1 MRLGWILFFAALTL
15 AALGALAFVFDFLP
29 ASLQAPRVVAV
40 EPADGATKV
49 SPFAPITLAFSAPM
63 SRAETQSA
71 VSLTPRAAGKF
82 LWRDAQTLV
91 FMPRA
96 SLPISTT
103 LTLRVAT
110 TARSWLGRS
119 LVSAQVSQF
128 TTLAAPRVVSSSL
141 APDARFARMP
151 NEIQIEFSR
160 ALAENSLVDSIVVE
174 PRPPQFNI
182 AVAQTR
188 VTLRGFFEPGAR
200 YQITIPKTVTDKI
213 YGIPLERAY
222 TWSFTVASQYPNFSI
237 LNRGRVMKFS
247 ARAPIEIPT
256 QFTNVSRLD
265 IALFPLTASELEAH
279 ARASFETWRAFQPTT
294 APLRTAQLA
303 LNAPRDT
310 YARQKIILDALPRG
324 AYYLHVTTP
333 EGVSDAQLLWIQ

>member
-29 ASLQAPRVVAV
+29 APLQAPRVVAV
-40 EPADGATKV
+40 EPADGATDI
-49 SPFAPITLAFSAPM
+49 SPFAPTTLVFSAPM
-63 SRAETQSA
+63 ARAETQSA
-71 VSLTPRAAGKF
+71 VSWTPRVAGNF

-96 SLPISTT
+96 ALPVSTT
-103 LTLRVAT
+103 LTLRVSTA
-110 TARSWLGRS
+110 ARSWLGRS
-119 LVSAQVSQF
+119 LATASVSRF
-128 TTLAAPRVVSSSL
+128 TTLAAPRVVASSL
-141 APDARFARMP
+141 AQDARFARMP

-160 ALAENSLVDSIVVE
+160 PLQEKLLADSIVVE
-174 PRPPQFNI
+174 PRPPQFSI
-182 AVAQTR
+182 AAAQTR

-200 YQITIPKTVTDKI
+200 YQITIPKTVTDKT

-222 TWSFTVASQYPNFSI
+222 VWSFTATSQYPNFSI
-237 LNRGRVMKFS
+237 LNRGRVMNFS

-265 IALFPLTASELEAH
+265 IALFPIAASELEAN
-279 ARASFETWRAFQPTT
+279 ARAPFETWRAFQPTA
-294 APLRTAQLA
+294 APLKTAQLEPR
-303 LNAPRDT
+303 APRDA
-310 YARQKIILDALPRG
+310 YAQQKIILDALPRG
-324 AYYLHVTTP
+324 AYYLRITAP